1 MQKVFTNI
9 LIGIIM
15 TGIVS
20 IALMVLAFIGLGL
33 LHLIG
38 ILMTLLF

>member
-9 LIGIIM
+9 LIGITM
-15 TGIVS
+15 TGIVLS
-20 IALMVLAFIGLGL
+20 ALLIVALIGLGL
-33 LHLIG
+33 LHLLG